1 MTGID
6 NSLEMVRFSS
16 LNYGDKNTEFHY
28 MDLEKVNYTTEKKV
42 LRGKSEK
49 VESNIMS
56 SFITL
61 ALGTLLCLKLNCKN
75 QLIQLRVF

>member
-49 VESNIMS
+49 SR
-56 SFITL
+56 
-61 ALGTLLCLKLNCKN
+61 K
-75 QLIQLRVF
+75 